1 MNASQY
7 QKSIEYNE
15 SVQQNIHII
24 VDNTVPDWNDL
35 DIPVLIQIQILI
47 YRMTGIPSF
56 AYILNI

>member
-7 QKSIEYNE
+7 QKSIDYNE
-15 SVQQNIHII
+15 SVQQNIHI

-47 YRMTGIPSF
+47 YRMRLVFHPSHIF
-56 AYILNI
+56 